1 MTAPVWLEG
10 ALNGP
15 WSRTRQPNMP
25 LTADEIVEAALACAG
40 EGASIIHF
48 HAYDPVTGRQRD
60 DFELYAPIIERIRSR
75 ADVICYGTLPFAGS
89 VDSKK
94 SSPDKAEDD
103 VLVVNGKDI
112 LVGSVDSPNALKP
125 DQRFAAVDRMVRA
138 GLIEWSV
145 VDPGSTNISHYGDI
159 AAGKEGFVYANPEN
173 HVRYGL
179 ELAQQHRITP
189 SYAIYEPGFMRLG
202 AALHRAYP
210 GAPVPIYRLMFSDGI
225 AFGFP
230 PETWALDAYLKLLE
244 IEQPGAPWMVAG
256 LDVELG
262 PLIDAAV
269 ARGGHVRVGLE
280 DAPLGGRTTADNRT
294 LAQQARQ
301 RIEAAGAS
309 LATAKQ
315 VRERL
320 STSTQ

>member
-1 MTAPVWLEG
+1 MKDPTWLEV

-15 WSRTRQPNMP
+15 WSRQRQPHIP
-25 LTADEIVEAALACAG
+25 VQADEIVEAALACAG

-48 HAYDPVTGRQRD
+48 HAYDPATGRQRD
-60 DFELYAPIIERIRSR
+60 DYEIYAPIIERIRSR

-89 VDSKK
+89 VDAP
-94 SSPDKAEDD
+94 SPLTPA
-103 VLVVNGKDI
+103 
-112 LVGSVDSPNALKP
+112 
-125 DQRFAAVDRMVRA
+125 QRFSAVDKLVRA

-145 VDPGSTNISHYGDI
+145 VDPGSTNISHYADI

-173 HVRYGL
+173 HIRYGL
-179 ELAQQHRITP
+179 ALAQQHRITP

-210 GAPVPIYRLMFSDGI
+210 GAPVPIYRLMFSQQI

-230 PETWALDAYLKLLE
+230 PTDWALDAYLRLLE
-244 IEQPGAPWMVAG
+244 LEQPGAPWMVAG
-256 LDVELG
+256 LGVELG
-262 PLIDAAV
+262 ELMAQAV

-280 DAPLGGRTTADNRT
+280 DAPMGCPIDNRS
-294 LAQQARQ
+294 LAQQARL
-301 RIEAAGAS
+301 RIEQAGGRLAHAA
-309 LATAKQ
+309 Q

-320 STSTQ
+320 QRGAKTEV